1 MNRSGWSQEQ
11 IELRGQLEA
20 EGKVEPYEMDDEE
33 SLAPSD
39 EYMAEDDYWD
49 ETFQGGEDGGENTE

>member
-1 MNRSGWSQEQ
+1 MNRSGWTQGQ
-11 IELRGQLEA
+11 IELRRQLEE
-20 EGKVEPYEMDDEE
+20 EGKVMPYEMDDVS

-49 ETFQGGEDGGENTE
+49 ETFHGGEDGAETAE